1 MKVFVS
7 YSADD
12 SDFVRKVVDGIR
24 NDVESVHWWDESKQ
38 LGQSCWDQIFSWIDE
53 ADLVLA
59 IVTGK
64 VLERGLAVGNEI
76 GYAKAKGKEII
87 PLITDEDDRFDL
99 GCLIGTV
106 DQYIDEN
113 DPQSGIDAIKN
124 HIKRNHPA
132 NDEVDWGQVL
142 TVLGLVGVIWAA
154 TRK

>member
-7 YSADD
+7 YSATDN
-12 SDFVRKVVDGIR
+12 DFVRKIVKGIR
-24 NDVESVHWWDESKQ
+24 SDAVSVHWWDESKQ
-38 LGQSCWDQIFSWIDE
+38 LGQNCWEQIFGWIDD
-53 ADLVLA
+53 ANLVLA
-59 IVTGK
+59 IITGK
-64 VLERGLAVGNEI
+64 TLERGLAVGNEI

-113 DPQSGIDAIKN
+113 DPQSGIDAIKL
-124 HIKRNHPA
+124 HIERKHPA